1 MQPTAGKMIKD
12 RDTKLSR
19 LKMLKQ
25 TKKIFIYPR
34 QHQPALSPTA
44 CVLCGKFQS
53 TMPCITCAS
62 IRIST
67 YSKGL

>member
-1 MQPTAGKMIKD
+1 
-12 RDTKLSR
+12 

-34 QHQPALSPTA
+34 QHQPVLSPTA

-53 TMPCITCAS
+53 TMPYITCAS